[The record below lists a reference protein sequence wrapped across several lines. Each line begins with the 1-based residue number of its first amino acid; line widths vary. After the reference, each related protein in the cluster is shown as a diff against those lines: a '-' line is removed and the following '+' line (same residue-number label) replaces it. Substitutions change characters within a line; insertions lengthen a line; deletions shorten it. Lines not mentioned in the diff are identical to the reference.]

1 MGYQDRDY
9 YRESYTSKREPMKI
23 VYKIIIL
30 NVALWL
36 ANAFFTPPTITNY
49 RDTKTNT
56 IIPVV
61 EDSGAITDTLS
72 LHLND
77 IYKPWLYWKFLTCGF
92 AHSPVS
98 AWHLIGNMISLFFLG
113 PYVEDRYGSKQ
124 FLGFYLASII
134 FGNIFWVFCSW
145 MSGDLASN
153 ASNCLLGASGG
164 VTATVI
170 LFSLT
175 YPKVTLLL
183 LFPPIPI
190 PAWLLGLILVG
201 MDMYGAITG
210 KGLMG
215 GNVAYTVH
223 LGSAA
228 FAAMYFYFNW
238 NLTRLGALFFGDFR
252 TALHFKA
259 DPRVRFHKDERYQDD
274 DYDDFKFQSRIE
286 NVNSF
291 VEDANNYAQR
301 EKNARLEAELADE
314 ADRILRK
321 ISKTGRNSL
330 TREEERT
337 LQTYSELL
345 QRKKR

>member
-9 YRESYTSKREPMKI
+9 YRESYSAQREPMKI
-23 VYKIIIL
+23 VTIIIIL
-30 NVALWL
+30 NVVLWL
-36 ANAFFTPPTITNY
+36 ANAFITPPKYMDGMMVTSGTIT
-49 RDTKTNT
+49 D
-56 IIPVV
+56 I
-61 EDSGAITDTLS
+61 LS
-72 LHLND
+72 LHLQD

-92 AHSPVS
+92 AHSSES
-98 AWHLIGNMISLFFLG
+98 AWHLIGNMLGLFFLG
-113 PYVEDRYGSKQ
+113 RFVEDRYGSKQ

-145 MSGDLASN
+145 MNGDLSSN
-153 ASNCLLGASGG
+153 LPICLLGASGG

-175 YPKVTLLL
+175 YPRVTLIL

-190 PAWLLGLILVG
+190 PAWLLGLLLVG
-201 MDMYGAITG
+201 QDMYGAITG

-223 LGSAA
+223 LGAAA
-228 FAAMYFYFNW
+228 FAALYFFFNW
-238 NLTRLGALFFGDFR
+238 NLTRLGALFMGDFQ
-252 TALHFKA
+252 TALHFRA
-259 DPRVRFHKDERYQDD
+259 DPRVRFHNDGSYRNDE
-274 DYDDFKFQSRIE
+274 DDFTFRSRIE
-286 NVNSF
+286 NNNSF
-291 VEDANNYAQR
+291 IEDSNNYAQR
-301 EKNARLEAELADE
+301 ERDARLEAELADE

-321 ISKTGRNSL
+321 ISQTGRNSL
-330 TREEERT
+330 TYDEERT